1 MNRHDLIIFD
11 VGMESFFIIESVP
24 HFVVDFM
31 NDKRL
36 AIYHLCIVFIL
47 SFPLKMVEDEMTED
61 FPIIWSIL
69 EKVLNILQ
77 RR

>member
-1 MNRHDLIIFD
+1 MNRKDLVILN
-11 VGMESFFIIESVP
+11 VSMESFFIIESVP
-24 HFVVDFM
+24 HFAVDFP

-36 AIYHLCIVFIL
+36 AIYHLYTGFSL
-47 SFPLKMVEDEMTED
+47 SFPLKMVEDEMTQD

-69 EKVLNILQ
+69 EKALNILQ